1 MSADGGAAPAISLRV
16 GAASASDANRGILRI
31 DPSDLAAIG
40 GATGH
45 VLAVAGRGLAHARAL
60 PLPPAQRGK
69 GLVLLDGTTRANA
82 GVSLGEMV
90 RVSAVSASPARRVS
104 LMLGPGAP
112 RLGAELLRR
121 ALAGTPVAEGDT
133 LRLALSARS
142 ETTVRVAATEP
153 SPGPVVID
161 AQTEI
166 ETRRGASGRPD
177 PAAIR
182 YDDLGGLARV
192 VARIRE
198 VVELPLRHPEAF
210 ERLGIDPPKGVL
222 LVGPPGTG
230 KTMIARAV
238 AAESGA
244 TFIAVNGPEI
254 VDRYYGASEQA
265 LRGVFARARDSAP
278 AIVFIDEIDAIAP
291 KRDLLSGEKQVERR
305 MVAQLLTLL
314 DGLDGR
320 GEVIVIA
327 ATNQPDALDPAL
339 RRPGR
344 FDREIRVDPP
354 DRPGRREIL
363 AVHCRTMPLAPD
375 VDLEALAEATT
386 GYVGA
391 DLAALCREAAMAALR
406 RAGLHDPAAPR
417 PDTESLAVTAAD
429 FAEALTQVT
438 PTALR
443 EVFVELPRQ
452 SWADVGGLSDLQET
466 LMRAVMGPL
475 RDPLLFA
482 RFGVRPVRG
491 VLLAGPPGT
500 GKTLVARAL
509 AAESGVGFI
518 AVRGPE
524 LLSHWQGASERALR
538 DLFARARSV
547 TPCIVFFDEID
558 SLAGARGSGD
568 GATIERMVAALLTE
582 MDGIA
587 DREGVVV
594 LGATNRLD
602 RIDPALLRPGRF
614 DLVIE
619 MPLPDRAA
627 RAEILAVHL
636 RRMPTA
642 ADVDVAALAEA
653 TDGFTG
659 AELAGLCRHA
669 ALRAIARR
677 ADARTALVTLEDF
690 MASRD
695 MVRRTAA

>member
-1 MSADGGAAPAISLRV
+1 MTADGGAPGGIALAV
-16 GAASASDANRGILRI
+16 GAVSASDANRGILRI
-31 DPSDLAAIG
+31 DPADLARIG

-45 VLAVAGRGLAHARAL
+45 VLAVSGRGVAHARAL

-69 GLVLLDGTTRANA
+69 GLILLDGTTRANA
-82 GVSLGEMV
+82 GISLGDTVRVTAVHAAPARKVSLT
-90 RVSAVSASPARRVS
+90 
-104 LMLGPGAP
+104 LGAAAP
-112 RLGAELLRR
+112 RLGPELLRR
-121 ALAGTPVAEGDT
+121 ALSGTPVAEGDT
-133 LRLALSARS
+133 LRLALSAGR
-142 ETTVRVAATEP
+142 EATVRVAATEP
-153 SPGPVVID
+153 AAGPVIIDAATVID
-161 AQTEI
+161 A
-166 ETRRGASGRPD
+166 RRGTQGRPD

-182 YDDLGGLARV
+182 YDDLGGLGRV
-192 VARIRE
+192 VERIRE
-198 VVELPLRHPEAF
+198 VVELPMRHPEAF

-265 LRGVFARARDSAP
+265 LRAVFSRARESAP

-291 KRDLLSGEKQVERR
+291 KRDALSGEKQVERR

-327 ATNQPDALDPAL
+327 ATNQADALDPAL

-354 DRPGRREIL
+354 DSAGRLEIL
-363 AVHCRTMPLAPD
+363 AVHCRTMPLAAD
-375 VDLEALAEATT
+375 VDLEALAAVTT
-386 GYVGA
+386 GHVGA

-406 RAGLHDPAAPR
+406 RAGLHDPATPK
-417 PDTESLAVTAAD
+417 PDTESLVVTAAD

-443 EVFVELPRQ
+443 EVFVEIPRQ
-452 SWADVGGLSDLQET
+452 SWDDVGGLSTLRET
-466 LMRAVMGPL
+466 LTRAVVHPL
-475 RDPLLFA
+475 RDPAAFA

-491 VLLAGPPGT
+491 VLLAGQPGT

-509 AAESGVGFI
+509 AAEAGVGFI
-518 AVRGPE
+518 AVRGAE

-547 TPCIVFFDEID
+547 APCILFFDEID
-558 SLAGARGSGD
+558 ALAGARGSGD

-582 MDGIA
+582 MDGVA
-587 DREGVVV
+587 DRGGVVV
-594 LGATNRLD
+594 LGATNRVD
-602 RIDPALLRPGRF
+602 RIDAALLRPGRF

-619 MPLPDRAA
+619 MPLPDATA

-636 RRMPTA
+636 RRMPIA
-642 ADVDVAALAEA
+642 ADVDVAAIAAASEGL
-653 TDGFTG
+653 TG
-659 AELAGLCRHA
+659 AELAGLCRYA
-669 ALRAIARR
+669 ALAAIAGS
-677 ADARTALVTLEDF
+677 ADAHTAQVTQADF
-690 MASRD
+690 ATAREAI
-695 MVRRTAA
+695 RRIRA

>member
-1 MSADGGAAPAISLRV
+1 
-16 GAASASDANRGILRI
+16 
-31 DPSDLAAIG
+31 
-40 GATGH
+40 
-45 VLAVAGRGLAHARAL
+45 
-60 PLPPAQRGK
+60 
-69 GLVLLDGTTRANA
+69 
-82 GVSLGEMV
+82 
-90 RVSAVSASPARRVS
+90 
-104 LMLGPGAP
+104 
-112 RLGAELLRR
+112 
-121 ALAGTPVAEGDT
+121 
-133 LRLALSARS
+133 
-142 ETTVRVAATEP
+142 
-153 SPGPVVID
+153 
-161 AQTEI
+161 
-166 ETRRGASGRPD
+166 
-177 PAAIR
+177 
-182 YDDLGGLARV
+182 
-192 VARIRE
+192 
-198 VVELPLRHPEAF
+198 
-210 ERLGIDPPKGVL
+210 
-222 LVGPPGTG
+222 
-230 KTMIARAV
+230 MIARAV

-291 KRDLLSGEKQVERR
+291 KRDSLSGEKQVERR

-375 VDLEALAEATT
+375 VDLEALAEVTT

-669 ALRAIARR
+669 ALRAIAQR
-677 ADARTALVTLEDF
+677 ALSLIHI
-690 MASRD
+690 
-695 MVRRTAA
+695 